1 MRTRLR
7 PTALLAF
14 ATAALLLAGCETPP
28 GHEKEQ
34 AGTVVGA
41 VVGGVIGSQFGHG
54 GERTAATIIGAI
66 AGGAIGSAV
75 GRDMDRADRMR
86 TAQVLESSPTG
97 APTSWRNPDTGHAY
111 TVVPT
116 RTWQSAEGPCRE
128 YTVDSVV
135 GGRAEKV
142 YGTACRQPDGSW
154 RAVN

>member
-1 MRTRLR
+1 MQPRL
-7 PTALLAF
+7 PTLFAF
-14 ATAALLLAGCETPP
+14 TTAALLLAGCETPP

-34 AGTVVGA
+34 TGTVVGA

-54 GERTAATIIGAI
+54 SGSTAATIVGAI
-66 AGGAIGSAV
+66 AGGAIGNAI

-86 TAQVLESSPTG
+86 TAQVLETSPTG
-97 APTSWRNPDTGHAY
+97 APTSWRNPDTGHSY

-116 RTWQSAEGPCRE
+116 RTWQAAEGPCRE
-128 YTVDSVV
+128 YTVDSVI
-135 GGRAEKV
+135 GGRTEKV